1 MGMTQ
6 KRVRRYAECHSVPSL
21 SAESLIL
28 TPRKQRTEDLIF
40 GRGKVIGDEKGRALP
55 IQYQECKNKLQ
66 NRLIKSIKSTILK
79 FCPWIFGKVFK
90 NRALW

>member
-6 KRVRRYAECHSVPSL
+6 KRVRRYADVIQYQESV
-21 SAESLIL
+21 LIL
-28 TPRKQRTEDLIF
+28 TPRKQRTENFIF
-40 GRGKVIGDEKGRALP
+40 GRGKVRGGEKGRALP
-55 IQYQECKNKLQ
+55 FQYQECKYKLQ